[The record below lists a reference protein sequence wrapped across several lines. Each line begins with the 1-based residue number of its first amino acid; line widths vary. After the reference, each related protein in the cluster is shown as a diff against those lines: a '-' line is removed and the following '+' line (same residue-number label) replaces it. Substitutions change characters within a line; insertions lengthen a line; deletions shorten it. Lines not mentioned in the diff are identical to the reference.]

1 MELHEKW
8 NLTSQEMELV
18 SLLPYHVSYM
28 VASADGVINPEE
40 TTPYNVF
47 INLMSTNS
55 DDTALVDICK
65 MSVDR
70 LERGISDSELLNNYL
85 NANDLM
91 DENGLYYKKVLVVDH
106 FLRVVNL
113 FDDYNKEKIK
123 EFLFN
128 LGLDTAYSYGVPEN
142 PMDESE
148 ADELRDFF
156 KWLEIDTIKYF
167 EEKNRN
173 NFYAYLNGE

>member
-1 MELHEKW
+1 MQLHEKW
-8 NLTSQEMELV
+8 NLTSQEMEFI

-40 TTPYNVF
+40 TTPYSTY
-47 INLMSTNS
+47 INLMSSNS

-65 MSVDR
+65 ISLDR
-70 LERGISDSELLNNYL
+70 FERGISDADLLNNYL
-85 NANDLM
+85 NENNLM

-106 FLRVVNL
+106 FLRIINL
-113 FDDYNKEKIK
+113 FDDFNKNIIK

-142 PMDESE
+142 PLDDRE

-156 KWLEIDTIKYF
+156 KWLEIDTNKYF
-167 EEKNRN
+167 EKQNRD
-173 NFYAYLNGE
+173 NFYTYLNGQ